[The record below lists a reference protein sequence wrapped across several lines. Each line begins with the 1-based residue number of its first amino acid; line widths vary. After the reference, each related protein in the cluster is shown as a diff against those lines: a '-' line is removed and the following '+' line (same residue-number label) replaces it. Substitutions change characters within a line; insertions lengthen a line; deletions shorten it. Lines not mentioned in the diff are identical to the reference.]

1 MKGNGNGWSTLFQKL
16 YFMFIPS
23 SGKRTIYI
31 NKHANQFKHIGGGIF
46 WQPRTFPTD
55 PELISIG
62 DNVMIASGVEFINHD
77 IVAHMLNKKYDTHD
91 FQPMKGCI
99 SIGDNVMIGAGTV
112 ILPNVRI
119 GSNVVIGAGSI
130 VCKDIPDNVVAA
142 GVPCRVVGD
151 FDKLVEKYKSIRKLP
166 TEELWKEFYMIKNM

>member
-1 MKGNGNGWSTLFQKL
+1 
-16 YFMFIPS
+16 
-23 SGKRTIYI
+23 
-31 NKHANQFKHIGGGIF
+31 
-46 WQPRTFPTD
+46 
-55 PELISIG
+55 
-62 DNVMIASGVEFINHD
+62 
-77 IVAHMLNKKYDTHD
+77 MLNKKYDTHD

-151 FDKLVEKYKSIRKLP
+151 FNKLVEKYKNVRKLP

>member
-1 MKGNGNGWSTLFQKL
+1 MVGARCSKNYILCLSHHQGREP
-16 YFMFIPS
+16 FILISMQIS
-23 SGKRTIYI
+23 SNIS
-31 NKHANQFKHIGGGIF
+31 GGIF

-119 GSNVVIGAGSI
+119 GSNVVIGASSI

-151 FDKLVEKYKSIRKLP
+151 FDKLVEKYKSIRKLS
-166 TEELWKEFYMIKNM
+166 TEELWKEFSMIKNM

>member
-1 MKGNGNGWSTLFQKL
+1 MR
-16 YFMFIPS
+16 IS
-23 SGKRTIYI
+23 S
-31 NKHANQFKHIGGGIF
+31 NMLGGGIF

-142 GVPCRVVGD
+142 GVPCRVVGE
-151 FDKLVEKYKSIRKLP
+151 FDKLAEKYKSVRKLS
-166 TEELWKEFYMIKNM
+166 TEELWKEFYIAKNM

>member
-1 MKGNGNGWSTLFQKL
+1 MR
-16 YFMFIPS
+16 IS
-23 SGKRTIYI
+23 SNIS
-31 NKHANQFKHIGGGIF
+31 GGIF

-55 PELISIG
+55 PEL
-62 DNVMIASGVEFINHD
+62 
-77 IVAHMLNKKYDTHD
+77 
-91 FQPMKGCI
+91 I

-142 GVPCRVVGD
+142 GVPCRVVGE
-151 FDKLVEKYKSIRKLP
+151 FDKLVEKYRSVRKLS
-166 TEELWKEFYMIKNM
+166 TEELWKEFYIAKNM